1 MKDAMTYRDAGVDI
15 SKGNE
20 AVDKIKPLVAR
31 TKRPEVLGGLGGFG
45 GLFRV
50 PEGYKKP
57 VLVSGTDGIGTKLKV
72 AFMCGKHDTVGIDAV
87 AMCVND
93 ILVAGAE
100 PLFFLDYVA
109 VGKLNP
115 DQLAEVVAGIAEGC
129 VQSGCALIGGETA
142 EMPGFY
148 QNDEYDV
155 AGFSVGIVEEDRL
168 LDGSAVGEGDVILG
182 LPSTGLHS
190 NGYSLA
196 RKIAFERAGKQ
207 TDSYIEELGER
218 LGEALLRPT
227 RIYVKDVLP
236 ILKEK
241 PGVIHAMAHITGGG
255 LVENVPRVL
264 PEGLSAEIKT
274 EAWPRLPI
282 FDWLAKEGQVPEED
296 MWRTFNMGIGL
307 VLVIGAA
314 DAQAVCEDLQA
325 RNIAYYDIG
334 RIVKGDQSVVRV

>member
-1 MKDAMTYRDAGVDI
+1 MKKTMTYRDAGVDI
-15 SKGNE
+15 NKGNE

-45 GLFRV
+45 GLFQV
-50 PEGYKKP
+50 PQGYENP

-72 AFMCGKHDTVGIDAV
+72 AFMCGKHDTIGIDAV

-109 VGKLNP
+109 VGQLDP

-129 VQSGCALIGGETA
+129 VQAGCALIGGETA

-148 QNDEYDV
+148 QTGEYDV
-155 AGFSVGIVEEDRL
+155 AGFSVGIVEKEAL
-168 LDGSAVGEGDVILG
+168 LDGSAVKEGDLILG

-196 RKIAFERAGKQ
+196 RKIAFDRAGK
-207 TDSYIEELGER
+207 TAEDYIEPLGET

-227 RIYVKDVLP
+227 RIYIKDVLP
-236 ILKEK
+236 ILKDQ

-264 PEGLSAEIKT
+264 PEGLSAEIKVD
-274 EAWPRLPI
+274 AWPRLPI
-282 FDWLAKEGQVPEED
+282 FDWLAAEGQVPEDD

-307 VLVIGAA
+307 AVVVAA
-314 DAQAVCEDLQA
+314 EEAAQVKADFDGRGV
-325 RNIAYYDIG
+325 RYYEIG
-334 RIVKGDQSVVRV
+334 RVVAGDQSVVLV

>member
-1 MKDAMTYRDAGVDI
+1 MKKAMTYRDAGVDI
-15 SKGNE
+15 NKGNE

-45 GLFRV
+45 GLFQV
-50 PEGYKKP
+50 PTGYENP

-72 AFMCGKHDTVGIDAV
+72 AFMCGKHDTIGIDAV

-109 VGKLNP
+109 VGQLDP

-129 VQSGCALIGGETA
+129 VQAGCALIGGETA

-148 QNDEYDV
+148 QTGEYDV
-155 AGFSVGIVEEDRL
+155 AGFSVGIVEKEAL
-168 LDGSAVGEGDVILG
+168 LDGSAVKEGDLILG

-196 RKIAFERAGKQ
+196 RKIAFDRAGK
-207 TDSYIEELGER
+207 TAEDHIDALGEK

-236 ILKEK
+236 ILKDQ

-264 PEGLSAEIKT
+264 PEGLSAEIKVD
-274 EAWPRLPI
+274 AWPRLPI
-282 FDWLAKEGQVPEED
+282 FDWLAAEGQVPEDD

-307 VLVIGAA
+307 AVVVAA
-314 DAQAVCEDLQA
+314 EEAAQVKADFDGRGV
-325 RNIAYYDIG
+325 RYYEIG
-334 RIVKGDQSVVRV
+334 RVVAGDQSVVFV

>member
-50 PEGYKKP
+50 PDGYKKP

-168 LDGSAVGEGDVILG
+168 LDGSAVG
-182 LPSTGLHS
+182 
-190 NGYSLA
+190 
-196 RKIAFERAGKQ
+196 
-207 TDSYIEELGER
+207 
-218 LGEALLRPT
+218 
-227 RIYVKDVLP
+227 
-236 ILKEK
+236 
-241 PGVIHAMAHITGGG
+241 
-255 LVENVPRVL
+255 
-264 PEGLSAEIKT
+264 
-274 EAWPRLPI
+274 
-282 FDWLAKEGQVPEED
+282 
-296 MWRTFNMGIGL
+296 
-307 VLVIGAA
+307 
-314 DAQAVCEDLQA
+314 
-325 RNIAYYDIG
+325 
-334 RIVKGDQSVVRV
+334 

>member
-196 RKIAFERAGKQ
+196 RKIAFARAGKQ

-314 DAQAVCEDLQA
+314 DAQAVCEDFQA
-325 RNIAYYDIG
+325 RDIAYYDIG

>member
-1 MKDAMTYRDAGVDI
+1 MKKAMTYRDAGVDI
-15 SKGNE
+15 NKGNE

-45 GLFRV
+45 GLFQV
-50 PEGYKKP
+50 PTGYENP

-72 AFMCGKHDTVGIDAV
+72 AFMCGKHDTIGIDAV

-109 VGKLNP
+109 VGQLDP

-129 VQSGCALIGGETA
+129 VQAGCALIGGETA

-148 QNDEYDV
+148 QTGEYDV
-155 AGFSVGIVEEDRL
+155 AGFSVGIVEKEAL
-168 LDGSAVGEGDVILG
+168 LDGSAVKEGDLIMG

-196 RKIAFERAGKQ
+196 RKIAFDRAGK
-207 TDSYIEELGER
+207 TAEDHIDALGEK

-236 ILKEK
+236 ILKDQ

-264 PEGLSAEIKT
+264 PEGLSAEIKVD
-274 EAWPRLPI
+274 AWPRLPI
-282 FDWLAKEGQVPEED
+282 FDWLAAEGQVPEDD

-307 VLVIGAA
+307 AVVVAA
-314 DAQAVCEDLQA
+314 EEAAQVKADFDGRGV
-325 RNIAYYDIG
+325 RYYEIG
-334 RIVKGDQSVVRV
+334 RVIAGDQSVVFV